1 MKKLLVSEDLLNK
14 IINYLAVQRYADVYQ
29 QIHGLQQIPPAT
41 KEELESLLNDLEGVG
56 DK

>member
-29 QIHGLQQIPPAT
+29 LIHGLQQIPPAT